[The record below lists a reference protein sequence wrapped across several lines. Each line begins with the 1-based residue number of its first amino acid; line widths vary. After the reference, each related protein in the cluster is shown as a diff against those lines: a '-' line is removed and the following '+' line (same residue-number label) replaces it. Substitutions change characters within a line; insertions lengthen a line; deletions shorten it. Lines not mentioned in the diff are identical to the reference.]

1 MRESSEAFYAHVNC
15 LNPPSIAN
23 KTAMSDEGP
32 SEKKIK
38 MADRIVVDSPLA
50 PPAIGLYFCTF
61 LSPTVARSIT
71 NIFSLLATLMGVTWT
86 HF

>member
-1 MRESSEAFYAHVNC
+1 MLSVITHGSAGQQSSEAFYANVNC
-15 LNPPSIAN
+15 LSLPPIAN

-50 PPAIGLYFCTF
+50 PPAIGL
-61 LSPTVARSIT
+61 
-71 NIFSLLATLMGVTWT
+71 
-86 HF
+86 